1 MSLKDIVKDKNYI
14 NSKDLNFRE
23 NLIDNMVKIIRDD
36 IIDEQNKSS
45 YFLTKQDMQNLVKEK
60 LINYLSKNKEMR
72 NDEEIKYL
80 NKIIFEE
87 IFGLGILED
96 LINRNDV
103 INIFVRDKEITYD
116 TLDGKLLKYQS
127 FKSIE
132 EVEKIKDK
140 ILAQKNKTVTISH
153 PMCDLILYNGSRVN
167 ITLPTVADRLCITI
181 RNLNLLDVRLKKLCK
196 LQMMT
201 IDEMNYLKENI
212 LNRKNFLIS
221 GPTESG
227 KTTLANAIL
236 KEVPENER
244 ISIIEDTPE
253 LKLSRNNVDYLR
265 VRESDRKGVE
275 NITQEK
281 LLKNALRFTPKR
293 IVLGEVRDP
302 QAAFTLVN
310 TLNTGHPG
318 SICTIHASSPIDA
331 LNRLRTY
338 AMIASNMKAS
348 TMSELIY
355 RAIDIIISLEGDS
368 RKTRRIKEIV
378 EIEKKLGEN
387 SSFIVRK
394 VF

>member
-1 MSLKDIVKDKNYI
+1 MGLKDIVKDKNCI
-14 NSKDLNFRE
+14 NSEDLCSRGSW
-23 NLIDNMVKIIRDD
+23 IDSMVKVIRDD
-36 IIDEQNKSS
+36 IVDEQKNNS
-45 YFLTKQDMQNLVKEK
+45 YFLTKEDMQNLIKAK
-60 LINYLSKNKEMR
+60 LINYLSKNKMMLK
-72 NDEEIKYL
+72 DGEIKYL
-80 NKIIFEE
+80 HKMIFEE

-103 INIFVRDKEITYD
+103 INIFVRDTEVTYD
-116 TLDGKLLKYQS
+116 TLDSRVQKYQN
-127 FKSIE
+127 FKNIE

-167 ITLPTVADRLCITI
+167 ITLPTVVDRLCITI
-181 RNLNLLDVRLKKLCK
+181 RNLNLLDVRLEK
-196 LQMMT
+196 LQKLEMMT

-212 LNRKNFLIS
+212 LDRKNILIS
-221 GPTESG
+221 GATESG

-236 KEVPENER
+236 KEVPEDER

-265 VRESDRKGVE
+265 VRESDREGVE

-338 AMIASNMKAS
+338 AMIASNIPAN

-355 RAIDIIISLEGDS
+355 RAIDIIIQLEGES
-368 RKTRRIKEIV
+368 KETRRIIDIV
-378 EIEKKLGEN
+378 ELEKKLGEN
-387 SSFIVRK
+387 SSFIVRR